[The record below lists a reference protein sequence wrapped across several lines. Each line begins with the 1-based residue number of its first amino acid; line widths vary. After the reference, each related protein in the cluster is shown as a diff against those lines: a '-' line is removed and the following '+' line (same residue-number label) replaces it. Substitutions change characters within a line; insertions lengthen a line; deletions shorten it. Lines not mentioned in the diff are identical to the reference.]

1 MLVVFKAFLII
12 YALHNLT
19 SVIIQLKEV
28 YLTDEVSYLNSLL
41 NLCF

>member
-12 YALHNLT
+12 FALHNLT

-28 YLTDEVSYLNSLL
+28 YLAGVGSYLNSLL